1 MDAQAVTSR
10 PTSTTSLGAVLCRP
24 LVAALVLLV
33 AYAGLSLL
41 NDTRGYLGTDTGGKV
56 ATLKVMQ
63 ERGDF
68 DPDVGYWAQAQDPD
82 GRVHGLYYTAKIGDR
97 FVNVTSLPVLLAAE
111 PLWRLGGYRLALLWP
126 MLGAIAAAFA
136 ARALAR
142 RVSGGE
148 GWPAFWLVGLASPMV
163 IYALD
168 FWEHSIGVALMAWGI
183 VALFDAVDR
192 GPTWWRGAL
201 AGLAFGAAF
210 SMRTESAV
218 YGLVGTGL
226 VCLVLLI
233 GRRNLI
239 GALVTGATAA
249 VGMATMV
256 AANAALETAV
266 LGTTFRSGRAGG
278 AASSGGAQFA
288 LRVKEAL
295 VTSFSP
301 FPSLDLQSYLLA
313 LGLTAALGY
322 LVWASATR
330 RDRNVVV
337 GAAGVV
343 VFIYL
348 FRLSSGLGF
357 VPGLVATTPVA
368 VAGVVLGWRDVRS
381 RLMIAL
387 AVAPLPLVFLFQFPG
402 GAAPQWAGRYIL
414 TSGLVL
420 AAVGMARLDRV
431 EHWVRTLLIGLS
443 VAVTVFGVAWLST
456 RSHQVAEAADRLE
469 RRPEPVLISPN
480 GFVPRE
486 FGGSYGR
493 KNWLSSGN
501 AADLRFAVDVAGRS
515 GADSFALVDLDTKA
529 DPPQFAGWRIVSSE
543 IVPFL
548 GGADFKVTSYQRAP

>member
-1 MDAQAVTSR
+1 VTSR
-10 PTSTTSLGAVLCRP
+10 RGRTTSLAALVCRP
-24 LVAALVLLV
+24 VVAALVLLV
-33 AYAGLSLL
+33 VYAGLSLL

-56 ATLKVMQ
+56 ATLKVMD

-68 DPDVGYWAQAQDPD
+68 DPDVGYWAKSQDPD

-97 FVNVTSLPVLLAAE
+97 FVNVTSLPALLPAE
-111 PLWRLGGYRLALLWP
+111 PLWRLGGYRLTLLLP

-142 RVSGGE
+142 RLSEGD

-168 FWEHSIGVALMAWGI
+168 FWEHAIGVALMAWGI

-192 GPTWWRGAL
+192 GPRWWRGAL
-201 AGLAFGAAF
+201 AGLAFGVAF

-218 YGLVGTGL
+218 YGLVGTAL

-233 GRRNLI
+233 GRRNLV
-239 GALVTGATAA
+239 GALVTGVTAT
-249 VGMATMV
+249 VGMVAMV
-256 AANAALETAV
+256 GANAALETAA
-266 LGTTFRSGRAGG
+266 LGRTFRSGRAGG
-278 AASSGGAQFA
+278 AASAGGAQFA

-301 FPSLDLQSYLLA
+301 FPSLDLQSYVLA
-313 LGLTAALGY
+313 VGLTAALAY

-330 RDRNVVV
+330 RDRTLVV
-337 GAAGVV
+337 GAAALVV
-343 VFIYL
+343 LIYL

-381 RLMIAL
+381 RLVVAL
-387 AVAPLPLVFLFQFPG
+387 AVGPLPLVFLFQFPG

-414 TSGLVL
+414 TSGVVL
-420 AAVGMARLDRV
+420 AAVGMARIERV
-431 EHWVRTLLIGLS
+431 ERSVRTLLIGLS
-443 VAVTVFGVAWLST
+443 VAVAVFGVAWLSV

-469 RRPEPVLISPN
+469 SRPEAVLISPN
-480 GFVPRE
+480 GFIPRE

-501 AADLRFAVDVAGRS
+501 AVDLQFAVDVVTRS
-515 GADSFALVDLDTKA
+515 GSDSFALVDLDTTG
-529 DPPQFAGWRIVSSE
+529 DPPQFAGWRVASSE

-548 GGADFKVTSYQRAP
+548 AGVDFRVTSYEPVP

>member
-10 PTSTTSLGAVLCRP
+10 PGRTTTLSALVCRP
-24 LVAALVLLV
+24 LVAALVLLAV
-33 AYAGLSLL
+33 YAGLSLL

-63 ERGDF
+63 QRGDF
-68 DPDVGYWAQAQDPD
+68 DPDVGYWAQGQDPD

-111 PLWRLGGYRLALLWP
+111 PLWRVGGYRLTLLLP

-142 RVSGGE
+142 RLGDGD

-192 GPTWWRGAL
+192 GPVWWRGAL

-218 YGLVGTGL
+218 YGLVCTGL

-233 GRRNLI
+233 GRRNLV
-239 GALVTGATAA
+239 GALVTGATAM
-249 VGMATMV
+249 VGMVTMV

-266 LGTTFRSGRAGG
+266 LGTTFRSGRAGVRPPPAG
-278 AASSGGAQFA
+278 RSSPSGS
-288 LRVKEAL
+288 RRRW
-295 VTSFSP
+295 SP
-301 FPSLDLQSYLLA
+301 PCRRSPRSTCSPTCWRS
-313 LGLTAALGY
+313 GSTAALAY
-322 LVWASATR
+322 LVWASANR
-330 RDRNVVV
+330 RDRNLVV
-337 GAAGVV
+337 GAAGLV

-368 VAGVVLGWRDVRS
+368 VAGVVLGWRNARS
-381 RLMIAL
+381 RLVVAL

-414 TSGLVL
+414 TSGVVL

-431 EHWVRTLLIGLS
+431 ERWVRTLLIGLS
-443 VAVTVFGVAWLST
+443 VAVAVFGVAWLST

-469 RRPEPVLISPN
+469 SRPEAVLISPN

-493 KNWLSSGN
+493 KNWLSTGN
-501 AADLRFAVDVAGRS
+501 AADLEFAVDVVGRS
-515 GADSFALVDLDTKA
+515 GADSFALVDLNTTA
-529 DPPQFAGWRIVSSE
+529 DPPSFAGWTAVSSE

-548 GGADFKVTSYQRAP
+548 EGADFKVTSYQRAP